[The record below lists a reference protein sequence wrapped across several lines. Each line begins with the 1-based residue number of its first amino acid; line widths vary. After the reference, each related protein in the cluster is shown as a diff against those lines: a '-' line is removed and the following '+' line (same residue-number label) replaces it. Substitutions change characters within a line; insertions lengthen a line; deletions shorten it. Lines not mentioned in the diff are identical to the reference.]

1 MDTCDV
7 AIVGA
12 GLAGL
17 ETARLLSSSGLDVV
31 LLDRKSNL
39 FEKIHTTGIFVRRTL
54 KDFDLPE
61 AGLGPPIRHV
71 VLASPSGEE
80 LNLTSVRDEFR
91 VGKMGLLY
99 TALLEQAVESGVR
112 WWPKT
117 AFSSLQATDAGTE
130 LKLKRGAETIYLQ
143 ARYVVAADGA
153 ISKVASSLGLDVNE
167 KWIVG
172 SEAVLKSDLGT
183 SAPHFRLTMDAKL
196 APGYLA
202 WVVDDGHEQHV
213 GVAGAGK
220 NYSPAEELRRYND
233 QLGLSPQVPVI
244 ERRGGR
250 IPVGAVLRNIANPQ
264 GLSVGD
270 AAGAVSPL
278 TAGGLDP
285 CLRLSRLAA
294 DVIIGMLQRYEPDA
308 YLRYNGERFRRRFL
322 FRLLLRRLLELGR
335 SNTLINLG
343 MWTLRT
349 PPGRKFAAKLF
360 FGRGSFPDVELR
372 HLQSPSDQEPLT

>member
-1 MDTCDV
+1 
-7 AIVGA
+7 
-12 GLAGL
+12 
-17 ETARLLSSSGLDVV
+17 VV
-31 LLDRKSNL
+31 LLDRKANL
-39 FEKIHTTGIFVRRTL
+39 FEKIHTTGIFVRRTFE
-54 KDFDLPE
+54 DFDLPE
-61 AGLGPPIRHV
+61 ACLGPPIRHV
-71 VLASPSGEE
+71 VLTSPSGKE
-80 LNLTSVRDEFR
+80 LKLKSDQDEFR

-99 TALLEQAVESGVR
+99 TALLEQAVETGMR

-117 AFSSLQATDAGTE
+117 TFSSLQTNDEGAT
-130 LKLKRGAETIYLQ
+130 LKLRSGAETISLQ

-153 ISKVASSLGLDVNE
+153 ISRTAAALGLDVNK

-172 SEAVLKSDLGT
+172 SEAVLGSDLG
-183 SAPHFRLTMDAKL
+183 SEPPHFRLTMDAKL

-202 WVVDDGHEQHV
+202 WAVDDGHEQHV

-220 NYSPAEELRRYND
+220 NYRPAEELRRYSD
-233 QLGLSPQVPVI
+233 QLGMSPHVPVI

-250 IPVGAVLRNIANPQ
+250 IPVGGVLRNIANRQ

-294 DVIIGMLQRYEPDA
+294 DVIIGMLQHDAPDA
-308 YLRYNGERFRRRFL
+308 YLRYNGERFRSRFSS
-322 FRLLLRRLLELGR
+322 RLLLRRLLELAR

-343 MWTLRT
+343 MWALRT
-349 PPGRKFAAKLF
+349 PPGRRFAAKLF
-360 FGRGSFPDVELR
+360 FGRGSFPDVELKY
-372 HLQSPSDQEPLT
+372 LQQPGEPS

>member
-17 ETARLLSSSGLDVV
+17 ETARLLSTAGIDVV
-31 LLDRKSNL
+31 LIDRKANL
-39 FEKIHTTGIFVRRTL
+39 FERIHTTGIFVRRTFE
-54 KDFDLPE
+54 DFDLPQ

-71 VLASPSGEE
+71 VLTSPSGKE
-80 LNLTSVRDEFR
+80 LNLISARDEFR

-99 TALLEQAVESGVR
+99 TALLEQSMESGVR

-117 AFSSLQATDAGTE
+117 AFSRLQAVAEGTE
-130 LKLKRGAETIYLQ
+130 LELRRGEEAIYLQ

-153 ISKVASSLGLDVNE
+153 LSKVASSLELDVNE

-172 SEAVLKSDLGT
+172 SEAVLESGLGT
-183 SAPHFRLTMDAKL
+183 DAPHFRLTMDAKL

-202 WVVDDGHEQHV
+202 WAVDDGHEQHI
-213 GVAGAGK
+213 GVAGTGK
-220 NYSPAEELRRYND
+220 SYSPAEELRRYND
-233 QLGLSPQVPVI
+233 RLGLSPQVPAI

-250 IPVGAVLRNIANPQ
+250 IPTGGVLRNIANRQ

-294 DVIIGMLQRYEPDA
+294 DVIIGILQHNEPDA
-308 YLRYNGERFRRRFL
+308 YRRYSGKRFRRSFS

-335 SNTLINLG
+335 SNPILNLG
-343 MWTLRT
+343 MWALRT
-349 PPGRKFAAKLF
+349 PFGRIFAAKLF
-360 FGRGSFPDVELR
+360 FGRGSFPDVELKY
-372 HLQSPSDQEPLT
+372 LQQPHGPG

>member
-17 ETARLLSSSGLDVV
+17 ETARLLSSSGIDVV
-31 LLDRKSNL
+31 LIDRKANL
-39 FEKIHTTGIFVRRTL
+39 FEKIHTTGIFVRRTFE
-54 KDFDLPE
+54 DFDLPE

-71 VLASPSGEE
+71 GLTSPSGKE
-80 LNLTSVRDEFR
+80 LKLTSDRDEFR

-99 TALLEQAVESGVR
+99 TVLLAQAVESGVR

-117 AFSSLQATDAGTE
+117 AFSSLQTTDEGTQ
-130 LKLKRGAETIYLQ
+130 LTLKRGAETIYLQ

-153 ISKVASSLGLDVNE
+153 ISKVASALGLDVNE

-172 SEAVLKSDLGT
+172 SETVLESDLG
-183 SAPHFRLTMDAKL
+183 SEPPHFRLTMDARL

-213 GVAGAGK
+213 GVAGVGK
-220 NYSPAEELRRYND
+220 KYRPAEELRRYSD
-233 QLGLSPQVPVI
+233 QLGMSAHVPVI

-250 IPVGAVLRNIANPQ
+250 IPVGGVLRNIANRQ

-294 DVIIGMLQRYEPDA
+294 DVIIGMAQHSEEDA
-308 YLRYNGERFRRRFL
+308 YLRYNGERFRRRFS

-349 PPGRKFAAKLF
+349 PPGRRFAAKLF
-360 FGRGSFPDVELR
+360 FGRGSFPDVELEY
-372 HLQSPSDQEPLT
+372 LQSPSDQDP

>member
-17 ETARLLSSSGLDVV
+17 ELARLLSGSGIDVV
-31 LLDRKSNL
+31 LIDRKANL
-39 FEKIHTTGIFVRRTL
+39 FEKIHTTGIFVRRTFG
-54 KDFDLPE
+54 DFDLPE
-61 AGLGPPIRHV
+61 TGLGPPIRHV
-71 VLASPSGEE
+71 VLTSPSGKE
-80 LNLTSVRDEFR
+80 LELTSARDEFR

-117 AFSSLQATDAGTE
+117 VFSSLETTDEGTV
-130 LKLKRGAETIYLQ
+130 LKLRRGPETTYLR

-153 ISKVASSLGLDVNE
+153 VSRVATALGLDANE

-172 SEAVLKSDLGT
+172 SESVMKSSLRADP
-183 SAPHFRLTMDAKL
+183 PHFRLTMDAKL

-202 WVVDDGHEQHV
+202 WVVDDGHERHV

-220 NYSPAEELRRYND
+220 NYRPAEELRRYND
-233 QLGLSPQVPVI
+233 QLGIHPQSPVI

-250 IPVGAVLRNIANPQ
+250 IPVGGVLRNIANRQ

-294 DVIIGMLQRYEPDA
+294 DVIIGTLQHDEAGA
-308 YLRYNGERFRRRFL
+308 YLRYSGERFRRRFST
-322 FRLLLRRLLELGR
+322 RLLLRRLLELAR

-343 MWTLRT
+343 MWALRT
-349 PPGRKFAAKLF
+349 PPGRRFAAKLF
-360 FGRGSFPDVELR
+360 FGRGSFPDVDLR
-372 HLQSPSDQEPLT
+372 YL

>member
-1 MDTCDV
+1 MTETCDV
-7 AIVGA
+7 AVVGA

-17 ETARLLSSSGLDVV
+17 ETARLLSSSGIDVV
-31 LLDRKSNL
+31 LIDRKANL

-54 KDFDLPE
+54 EDFDLPE
-61 AGLGPPIRHV
+61 ADLGPPIRHV
-71 VLASPSGEE
+71 VLASPSGKE
-80 LNLTSVRDEFR
+80 LELTSQQDEFR
-91 VGKMGLLY
+91 VGKMGQLY
-99 TALLEQAVESGVR
+99 TSLLEEAVGAGAR

-117 AFSSLQATDAGTE
+117 TFAGLESADQGTNLKLRRGTE
-130 LKLKRGAETIYLQ
+130 TLHLH

-153 ISKVASSLGLDVNE
+153 LSKVASALGLDENE

-172 SEAVLKSDLGT
+172 SEAVLASELG
-183 SAPHFRLTMDAKL
+183 AEQPHFRLTMNAKL

-220 NYSPAEELRRYND
+220 NYRPAEELRRYSD
-233 QLGLSPQVPVI
+233 QLGMSPNVSVI

-250 IPVGAVLRNIANPQ
+250 IPVGGVLRKIASRQ
-264 GLSVGD
+264 GLAVGD

-285 CLRLSRLAA
+285 ALRLSRLAA
-294 DVIIGMLQRYEPDA
+294 DVIIGMLQHNEPDA
-308 YLRYNGERFRRRFL
+308 FLRYNGERFRRRFSS
-322 FRLLLRRLLELGR
+322 RLLLRRLLELGR

-343 MWTLRT
+343 MWALRT

-360 FGRGSFPDVELR
+360 FGRGSFPDVELNY
-372 HLQSPSDQEPLT
+372 LPQPGKPS

>member
-17 ETARLLSSSGLDVV
+17 ETARLLSSSGIDVV
-31 LLDRKSNL
+31 LLDRKANL
-39 FEKIHTTGIFVRRTL
+39 FEKIHTTGIFVRRTFE
-54 KDFDLPE
+54 DFDLPE
-61 AGLGPPIRHV
+61 ACLGPPIRHV
-71 VLASPSGEE
+71 VLTSPSGKE
-80 LNLTSVRDEFR
+80 LKLKSDQDEFR

-99 TALLEQAVESGVR
+99 TALLEQAVETGMR

-117 AFSSLQATDAGTE
+117 TFSSLQTNDEGAT
-130 LKLKRGAETIYLQ
+130 LKLRSGAETISLQ

-153 ISKVASSLGLDVNE
+153 ISRTAAALGLDVNK

-172 SEAVLKSDLGT
+172 SEAVLGSDLG
-183 SAPHFRLTMDAKL
+183 SEPPHFRLTMDAKL

-202 WVVDDGHEQHV
+202 WAVDDGHEQHV

-220 NYSPAEELRRYND
+220 NYRPAEELRRYSD
-233 QLGLSPQVPVI
+233 QLGMSPHVPVI

-250 IPVGAVLRNIANPQ
+250 IPVGGVLRNIANRQ

-294 DVIIGMLQRYEPDA
+294 DVIIGMLQHDAPDA
-308 YLRYNGERFRRRFL
+308 YLRYNGERFRSRFSS
-322 FRLLLRRLLELGR
+322 RLLLRRLLELAR

-343 MWTLRT
+343 MWALRT
-349 PPGRKFAAKLF
+349 PPGRRFAAKLF
-360 FGRGSFPDVELR
+360 FGRGSFPDVELKY
-372 HLQSPSDQEPLT
+372 LQQPGEPS